1 MWFGTWRLQFRYQS
15 STLTAG
21 AVRAQHWLVLR
32 AVRWLWGDLLV
43 RAILVGVNQ
52 KLETLK
58 KLKFCSLRIS

>member
-15 STLTAG
+15 STLSAG

-58 KLKFCSLRIS
+58 ILFFAA

>member
-1 MWFGTWRLQFRYQS
+1 MWFGTLRLQFRYQS

-58 KLKFCSLRIS
+58 NLFFAA